1 MRSKVLAALAAT
13 ALALVVAA
21 CGGGG
26 SLTAPAAPVST
37 TISGSAVKGPVS
49 GATVTVKNAATGA
62 VLGTTTT
69 GTGGA
74 YSLGVAF
81 SGDVVVEVNGGS
93 YTDESTGASTPLTTP
108 MKVVLNANGGN
119 VTGIVTPLTTM
130 AFTSAFG
137 AGGTPTATG
146 FNTVAAALATQF
158 KLTGV
163 NLATTLPAV
172 TGATND
178 YGKTLAAVSK
188 YLQLNSVNL
197 SALLST
203 AFTNAQWT
211 TFSGTFATAYNAAN
225 PGSAISYSFD
235 GSTLTVAGT
244 GAGGGSGTCGVTASG
259 IAVGMPINFSYCVTG
274 IAGGSCTA
282 GNTSL
287 SSALSGVATPGVS
300 LTYTYSAVCAAGA
313 TTIALK

>member
-1 MRSKVLAALAAT
+1 MHAKILTALAAT
-13 ALALVVAA
+13 ALAIVVAA

-26 SLTAPAAPVST
+26 SLSAPVST
-37 TISGSAVKGPVS
+37 TISGSAVKGPVN

-69 GTGGA
+69 GAGGA
-74 YSLGVAF
+74 YSLNVAF

-93 YTDESTGASTPLTTP
+93 YTDESTGATTPLATP
-108 MKVVLNANGGN
+108 MKVVLNANGGS

-130 AFTSAFG
+130 AFTSAYG
-137 AGGTPTATG
+137 AGGTPTAAG

-188 YLQLNSVNL
+188 YLQQNSVSL

-211 TFSGTFATAYNAAN
+211 TFSGTFATAYSAAN

-244 GAGGGSGTCGVTASG
+244 GASGGSGTCGVTASG
-259 IAVGMPINFSYCVTG
+259 TAVGVPINVSYCVTG
-274 IAGGSCTA
+274 IAGGSCA
-282 GNTSL
+282 ASNTTL